1 MPEHAFFMSMAAK
14 RDSLARCKQCRSV
27 ECECPPDQVEKK
39 WIQFAVLTWHERLGK
54 PGRPIRSVAAA
65 WARLAEQVM
74 LRATVVALA
83 LQTRAVRAQGSVAA
97 AWARLSAQVMLRDT
111 VVALALQ
118 TRAVRALGSVAAAWA
133 RLSAQVMLRD
143 TVVTLGL
150 QTRAVRALGSVAAA
164 WARLSAQ
171 VMLPQLRFT
180 IVTLGL
186 QTRAL
191 RARGSGTSRQARAPR
206 SGSGGTSVQSVG
218 VPTVDSWTLCT
229 SVSSES
235 KMGTA
240 SMGSGSWSGGFFGN
254 SSAEVECTPPECT

>member
-97 AWARLSAQVMLRDT
+97 AWARLSAQVILRDT

-143 TVVTLGL
+143 TVVT

-171 VMLPQLRFT
+171 VMLRDT
-180 IVTLGL
+180 VVTLGL

-240 SMGSGSWSGGFFGN
+240 SMGSGSWSGGFIGN

>member
-1 MPEHAFFMSMAAK
+1 MPEHAFFMNMAAK

-111 VVALALQ
+111 VV
-118 TRAVRALGSVAAAWA
+118 T
-133 RLSAQVMLRD
+133 
-143 TVVTLGL
+143 

-240 SMGSGSWSGGFFGN
+240 SMGSGSWSGGFIGN

>member
-1 MPEHAFFMSMAAK
+1 
-14 RDSLARCKQCRSV
+14 
-27 ECECPPDQVEKK
+27 
-39 WIQFAVLTWHERLGK
+39 
-54 PGRPIRSVAAA
+54 
-65 WARLAEQVM
+65 
-74 LRATVVALA
+74 
-83 LQTRAVRAQGSVAA
+83 
-97 AWARLSAQVMLRDT
+97 MLRDT
-111 VVALALQ
+111 VVTQ
-118 TRAVRALGSVAAAWA
+118 TRAVRALGA
-133 RLSAQVMLRD
+133 
-143 TVVTLGL
+143 
-150 QTRAVRALGSVAAA
+150 VAAA

-218 VPTVDSWTLCT
+218 VRTVDSWTLCT

-240 SMGSGSWSGGFFGN
+240 SMGSGSWSGGFIGN

>member
-83 LQTRAVRAQGSVAA
+83 LQTRAVRA
-97 AWARLSAQVMLRDT
+97 
-111 VVALALQ
+111 
-118 TRAVRALGSVAAAWA
+118 LGSVAAAWA
-133 RLSAQVMLRD
+133 RLAAQVMLRN

-240 SMGSGSWSGGFFGN
+240 SMGSGS
-254 SSAEVECTPPECT
+254 

>member
-83 LQTRAVRAQGSVAA
+83 
-97 AWARLSAQVMLRDT
+97 
-111 VVALALQ
+111 
-118 TRAVRALGSVAAAWA
+118 
-133 RLSAQVMLRD
+133 
-143 TVVTLGL
+143 L

-240 SMGSGSWSGGFFGN
+240 SMGSGSWSGGFIGN

>member
-143 TVVTLGL
+143 TVVT

-240 SMGSGSWSGGFFGN
+240 SMGSGSWSGGFIGTPPE
-254 SSAEVECTPPECT
+254 SAEVECTPPECT

>member
-83 LQTRAVRAQGSVAA
+83 LQTRAVRA
-97 AWARLSAQVMLRDT
+97 
-111 VVALALQ
+111 
-118 TRAVRALGSVAAAWA
+118 LGSVAAAWA

-143 TVVTLGL
+143 TVVT

-240 SMGSGSWSGGFFGN
+240 SMGSGSWSGGFIGN